1 LAKGA
6 ASVHFVA
13 ARSSRS
19 FDAAVTL
26 LSLKECP
33 PVPKKSE
40 VVAQAIVHDIVVR
53 GLAPGDR
60 LASEAEMME
69 QYDVGRGSLREALR
83 MLELNGLVSLKPGPG
98 GGPVVESVNPAVLG
112 RMLTLYLHVEG
123 ATYRELVD
131 ARLAVEPT
139 CAALAAATAS
149 TEAKQQLAALGAR
162 AHNLDLGDDAA
173 YRAMSHEFHGAVV
186 SMSGNRVLE
195 LLGHALMEIF
205 DAHVARATRDIDT
218 RAAAPDE
225 HDAVIAAILEGDAAA
240 AETEMR
246 AHMEHYAEVFGHALP
261 NLLNENVRWE

>member
-1 LAKGA
+1 
-6 ASVHFVA
+6 
-13 ARSSRS
+13 
-19 FDAAVTL
+19 
-26 LSLKECP
+26 
-33 PVPKKSE
+33 VPKKSE
-40 VVAQAIVHDIVVR
+40 IVAQAIVHDIVVR

-83 MLELNGLVSLKPGPG
+83 MLEINGLVSLKPGPG

-123 ATYRELVD
+123 ATYRELVA

-139 CAALAAATAS
+139 CAGLAAATAS
-149 TEAKQQLAALGAR
+149 PEAKQRLQELGAR
-162 AHNLDLGDDAA
+162 AHELDFGDDDA

-186 SMSGNRVLE
+186 SMSGNRILE

-205 DAHVARATRDIDT
+205 DGHVARATRDIDT

-225 HDAVIAAILEGDAAA
+225 HDAVIAAILAGDAST
-240 AETEMR
+240 AEAEMR
-246 AHMEHYAEVFGHALP
+246 AHMEHFADVFGGALP
-261 NLLNENVRWE
+261 ELLDENVRWE